1 MQTFMSTECRITS
14 TKKAVFPSH
23 QLSLDD
29 PVISFFPD
37 DTPTEPGWQLE
48 AMRIRDLITM
58 TTGHRREPWLF
69 NVESDWVKTFLHSDI
84 EFKPGTHFQYNS
96 AATYMLSAILQ
107 SVTGERLVDY
117 LDKRLFRPLMIQ
129 KPDWD
134 LSPEG
139 INTGGWGLRITTED
153 IAKLGQLYLQKGIWQ
168 GERILSEAW
177 VKDCLLYTSPSPRDK
192 RQSRMPSSA

>member
-1 MQTFMSTECRITS
+1 M
-14 TKKAVFPSH
+14 
-23 QLSLDD
+23 
-29 PVISFFPD
+29 
-37 DTPTEPGWQLE
+37 
-48 AMRIRDLITM
+48 
-58 TTGHRREPWLF
+58 
-69 NVESDWVKTFLHSDI
+69 
-84 EFKPGTHFQYNS
+84 
-96 AATYMLSAILQ
+96 
-107 SVTGERLVDY
+107 DY

-177 VKDCLLYTSPSPRDK
+177 VKEATSKQTSNGSNPDNDWDQGYGYQFWRCRNDCYRGDGAFGQFCIVIPEHDAVVAVTSGTSDMGGVIVLM
-192 RQSRMPSSA
+192 SWSASNMFDRFTGSAD